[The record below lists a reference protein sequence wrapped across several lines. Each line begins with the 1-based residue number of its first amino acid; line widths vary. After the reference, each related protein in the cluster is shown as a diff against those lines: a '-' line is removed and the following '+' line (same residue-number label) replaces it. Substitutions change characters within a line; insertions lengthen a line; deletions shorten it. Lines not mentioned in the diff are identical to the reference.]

1 MIKNFGDRI
10 TQDIYDGIN
19 SRFSRKLPQK
29 LHAKAR
35 RLLDQINAAPSLELL
50 RVPPG
55 NRLEKLSGDL
65 KGLWSLRINEQWRIV
80 FRWTHNH
87 FYDVRIMDYHRR

>member
-1 MIKNFGDRI
+1 MIENFGDRT

-19 SRFSRKLPQK
+19 SRFSRKIPLK
-29 LHAKAR
+29 LHAKAQ
-35 RLLDQINAAPSLELL
+35 RLHDQINAAQSLELL
-50 RVPPG
+50 RTPPG

-65 KGLWSLRINEQWRIV
+65 KGLWSLPINEQWRIV

-87 FYDVRIMDYHRR
+87 FYDVRIIDYHRR